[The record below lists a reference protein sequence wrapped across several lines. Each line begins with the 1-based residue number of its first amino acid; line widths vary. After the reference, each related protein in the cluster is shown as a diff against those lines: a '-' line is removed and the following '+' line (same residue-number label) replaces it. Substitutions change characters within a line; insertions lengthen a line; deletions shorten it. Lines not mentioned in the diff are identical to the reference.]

1 MRYLLKVALLPK
13 LEAMPGVFVPLYLLK
28 KTRLWGIRHTVGAL

>member
-1 MRYLLKVALLPK
+1 MLRYLLKVILLPK

-28 KTRLWGIRHTVGAL
+28 KT